1 MHLIKKEVVIM
12 EDFFYNYTNGVM
24 NRAFLDQDGKM
35 FLCWANEHGTLKKI
49 ELPKIRDEIQTRLD
63 LIKKNSTSFRSIL
76 SYSNN
81 EEIEKLTSSINI
93 LNEVEKLL
101 KS

>member
-1 MHLIKKEVVIM
+1 MHLIKKEVVVM

-24 NRAFLDQDGKM
+24 NRAFLDQDDKM
-35 FLCWANEHGTLKKI
+35 FLCWANEHGTLKKF
-49 ELPKIRDEIQTRLD
+49 ELSKIRDEIQTRLD
-63 LIKKNSTSFRSIL
+63 SIEINPTSFRAIL
-76 SYSNN
+76 NYSNK
-81 EEIEKLTSSINI
+81 EEMEKLTLSIDI

>member
-1 MHLIKKEVVIM
+1 MHLIKKEVVVM

-24 NRAFLDQDGKM
+24 NRAFLDQDDKM
-35 FLCWANEHGTLKKI
+35 FLCWANEHGTLKKF
-49 ELPKIRDEIQTRLD
+49 ELPMIRDEIQTRLD
-63 LIKKNSTSFRSIL
+63 SIEKSSTSFRSIL

-81 EEIEKLTSSINI
+81 EEIEKLTSSINT
-93 LNEVEKLL
+93 LNEIEKLL